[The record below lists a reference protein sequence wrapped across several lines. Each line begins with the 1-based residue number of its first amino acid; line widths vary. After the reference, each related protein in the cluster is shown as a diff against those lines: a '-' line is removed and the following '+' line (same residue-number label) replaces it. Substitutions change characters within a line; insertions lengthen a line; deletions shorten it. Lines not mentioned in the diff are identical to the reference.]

1 MVENF
6 NHLYIEGFNYALN
19 IAEDLIFKVFE
30 NNTKNKVIEP
40 LAFAVA
46 LKLLQKNFEEGLK
59 RVNWDI
65 DIYDSHYDA
74 MVVLDK
80 LHDEF
85 NSRVNKIKGFS
96 ICFSRTLYY
105 FLIRNSLPY
114 KVKLTCTPY
123 CTIGSIFIQ
132 LSAYNEQVFYIR
144 LDSRGPYSSGRYFN
158 NSAEASWD
166 ILSNLNEQLKFSSL

>member
-1 MVENF
+1 MVDNL

-30 NNTKNKVIEP
+30 SNTKNKVIEP
-40 LAFAVA
+40 LAFAVT

-74 MVVLDK
+74 MIVSDK

-85 NSRVNKIKGFS
+85 ISRVNKIKGFS

-105 FLIRNSLPY
+105 FLRKNNLPF
-114 KVKLTCTPY
+114 KVKLICTDY
-123 CTIGSIFIQ
+123 CTIGTIFVQ
-132 LSAYNEQVFYIR
+132 FNVYNESIFYIR

-166 ILSNLNEQLKFSSL
+166 ILNKLSEQLKSPSL